1 MINNPV
7 TARKLAAC
15 MAIAGTILAVG
26 AGVAGAEP
34 AGRGNIPTPSGP
46 STSGEHAHV
55 VVTYDYNGYPEYNYV
70 YTQTDPAPSADPATG
85 NRLAPGG
92 QDRTWAP
99 VAHPDGSWTVCQPYA
114 VQCK

>member
-7 TARKLAAC
+7 TARKLVAC
-15 MAIAGTILAVG
+15 MAITGGILAIG
-26 AGVAGAEP
+26 AGVAAAEP
-34 AGRGNIPTPSGP
+34 PGGTIHTPSTPG
-46 STSGEHAHV
+46 GEHAHV

-70 YTQTDPAPSADPATG
+70 YTQTDPLPASDPAAG

-92 QDRTWAP
+92 QDRTWVP
-99 VAHPDGSWTVCQPYA
+99 VARPDGSGWTVCQPYA